1 MILGAIATI
10 IGGIDGIIGTI
21 TIGIDERICLRSQ
34 LPGVMSRPLA
44 RVGAGSRHTMTSS
57 IPPARSQEERLLK
70 KRGSFFD
77 QPMGQ
82 SSRAYPAEVISDSR
96 VPG

>member
-34 LPGVMSRPLA
+34 LPG
-44 RVGAGSRHTMTSS
+44 
-57 IPPARSQEERLLK
+57 
-70 KRGSFFD
+70 
-77 QPMGQ
+77 
-82 SSRAYPAEVISDSR
+82 
-96 VPG
+96 